1 MCKLSYSTP
10 KDRPEMTIMLGKS
23 KFIKLSRIINESV
36 AISDGDEKFFCMEIY
51 VSLDQLRVVFEFFCD
66 DVSLS
71 FDAEIK
77 RFDRYGTF
85 ILVDLQRVPHIKMPS
100 AMIIRRDQIYLE
112 NIQ

>member
-10 KDRPEMTIMLGKS
+10 KDRSDLTIKLGIPKV
-23 KFIKLSRIINESV
+23 IKLSRIINNPFEICDDEGNYFFMRIYESNHV
-36 AISDGDEKFFCMEIY
+36 
-51 VSLDQLRVVFEFFCD
+51 LNVFLEFKCG

-77 RFDRYGTF
+77 RFDKYDTF
-85 ILVDLQRVPHIKMPS
+85 ILVDLQRFAFERMPA
-100 AMIIRRDQIYLE
+100 AMIINRDQIYLE